1 MLSVRG
7 CAQTSWSPAPF
18 CVSQAGEPRGHIPVS
33 PGSSVRLAG
42 GPGAE
47 AAPPPSAVR
56 VAPSAGAEMGGA
68 EMGGRPGRLVFVY
81 LSSLLTAML

>member
-56 VAPSAGAEMGGA
+56 VAPSAGAEMGGC
-68 EMGGRPGRLVFVY
+68 PGRLVFVY